1 MLEEREREAMEESR
15 EKRLG
20 TAPLGKLIFQL
31 ALPGIMAQLI
41 NVLYN
46 MVDRMYIGHMPETGA
61 TALTGLGVCLPI
73 IVLISAFSAFAG
85 MGGAPLAAIQLG
97 KGDKNRA
104 EKILG
109 NATTML
115 ITCSVVLT
123 IVFGFFKEP
132 ILYAFGASPETIGFA
147 LDYINIYLVGTISVQ
162 LALGLNTYISCQG
175 NAKIAMFSVLI
186 GAVLNIVLDPIFI
199 FGLDMG
205 VKGAALATIISQTV
219 SAIWVVRFLLSKKS
233 VIRIKWENMKPDWK
247 IIGMVCALG
256 ISPFVM
262 QSTEALVTIV
272 LNSGLQ
278 EYGGD
283 LYVGSLTILQ
293 SVMQLTVVPVNGMT
307 QGVQPVISYN
317 YGAGNFD
324 RVKKTFKIVLIA
336 DLAVTVI
343 ACLLTQFIPGV
354 FASMFTDEAP
364 LIALV
369 EEVMPIFFAGIWIFG
384 VQMACQSTF
393 MGMGQAKVS
402 LFLALLRKVILLIPL
417 AMILPKFF
425 DVRGIYY
432 AEPVADIVAAVTTGV
447 VFLLMSRKL
456 LKGKMI
462 DK

>member
-1 MLEEREREAMEESR
+1 MQESK

-31 ALPGIMAQLI
+31 ALPGILAQLI

-46 MVDRMYIGHMPETGA
+46 IVDRMYIGHMEEVGA
-61 TALTGLGVCLPI
+61 TALTALGVCMPI
-73 IVLISAFSAFAG
+73 LVLVSAFSAFAG

-97 KGDKNRA
+97 KGDKERA

-115 ITCSVVLT
+115 ITCSVILT
-123 IVFGFFKEP
+123 IAFGIFKEP

-147 LDYINIYLVGTISVQ
+147 LDYINIYLVGTVFVQ
-162 LALGLNTYISCQG
+162 LSLGLNTYISCQG
-175 NAKIAMFSVLI
+175 NAKTAMLSVLI

-199 FGLDMG
+199 FALDMG
-205 VKGAALATIISQTV
+205 VKGAALATVISQAV
-219 SAIWVVRFLLSKKS
+219 SAIWVVSFLVSKKS
-233 VIRIKWENMKPDWK
+233 IICIKKENIKPDWK

-293 SVMQLTVVPVNGMT
+293 SVMQLIIIPVNGMT

-317 YGAGNFD
+317 FGAQNYD

-336 DLAVTVI
+336 DLTVTVVS
-343 ACLLTQFIPGV
+343 CLLTQFIPG
-354 FASMFTDEAP
+354 FFGALFTDEAE

-369 EEVMPIFFAGIWIFG
+369 KEVMPVFFAGIWIFG
-384 VQMACQSTF
+384 VQMACQSAF

-417 AMILPKFF
+417 ALILPKFF
-425 DVRGIYY
+425 DVQGIYY
-432 AEPVADIVAAVTTGV
+432 AEPVADVVAALTTGV
-447 VFLLMSRKL
+447 VFCLMSKKL
-456 LKGKMI
+456 LKNPE
-462 DK
+462 

>member
-1 MLEEREREAMEESR
+1 MEESR
-15 EKRLG
+15 EKQLG

-31 ALPGIMAQLI
+31 ALPGIAAQLI

-61 TALTGLGVCLPI
+61 VALTGLGVCLPI

-97 KGDKNRA
+97 KGDKKQA

-109 NATTML
+109 NAVTML
-115 ITCSVVLT
+115 FICSLVLT
-123 IVFGFFKEP
+123 LFFSMFKEP
-132 ILYAFGASPETIGFA
+132 VLYAFGASDETIGYA
-147 LDYINIYLVGTISVQ
+147 LSYLDIYLVGTIAVQ
-162 LALGLNTYISCQG
+162 LSLGLNTYISCQG
-175 NAKIAMFSVLI
+175 NAKTAMISVLI
-186 GAVLNIVLDPIFI
+186 GAVLNIILDPVFI
-199 FGLDMG
+199 FALDMG
-205 VKGAALATIISQTV
+205 VAGAALATILSQTV
-219 SAIWVVRFLLSKKS
+219 SAVWVVSFLISRKS
-233 VIRIKWENMKPDWK
+233 VIRIRKENLKLNGK
-247 IIGMVCALG
+247 IAGSICALG

-278 EYGGD
+278 KYGGD

-293 SVMQLTVVPVNGMT
+293 SVMQLIVVPVNGMT

-324 RVKKTFKIVLIA
+324 RVKKTFKIVLAA
-336 DLAVTVI
+336 DLTVTVA

-354 FASMFTDEAP
+354 FASVFTDEAP
-364 LIALV
+364 LITLV
-369 EEVMPIFFAGIWIFG
+369 EQVMPVFFAGIWIFG

-417 AMILPKFF
+417 ALILPNFF
-425 DVRGIYY
+425 DVWGIYY
-432 AEPVADIVAAVTTGV
+432 AEPVADVVAALTTGV
-447 VFLLMSRKL
+447 VFMIFSKKL
-456 LKGKMI
+456 LGRAE
-462 DK
+462 

>member
-1 MLEEREREAMEESR
+1 MMEESR

-31 ALPGIMAQLI
+31 ALPGILAQLI

-73 IVLISAFSAFAG
+73 LVLISAFSSFAG
-85 MGGAPLAAIQLG
+85 AGGAPLAAIELG
-97 KGDKNRA
+97 KGNKDKA

-123 IVFGFFKEP
+123 LVFGIFKEP
-132 ILYAFGASPETIGFA
+132 ILYAFGASDETIGFA
-147 LDYINIYLVGTISVQ
+147 LDYLNIYLIGTIAVQ
-162 LALGLNTYISCQG
+162 LALGLNIYISCQG

-186 GAVLNIVLDPIFI
+186 GAVLNIILDPVFI
-199 FGLDMG
+199 FGFDMG
-205 VKGAALATIISQTV
+205 VKGAALATVISQAV
-219 SAIWVVRFLLSKKS
+219 SAVWVVRFLLSKQS
-233 VIRIKWENMKPDWK
+233 VIRIKWENMKPDLK
-247 IIGMVCALG
+247 IIGSVCALG
-256 ISPFVM
+256 VSPFVM

-272 LNSGLQ
+272 LNNGLQ
-278 EYGGD
+278 SYGGD

-293 SVMQLTVVPVNGMT
+293 SVMQLIVVPVNGLT

-317 YGAGNFD
+317 FGAGNFD
-324 RVKKTFKIVLIA
+324 RVKKTFKTVLIA

-343 ACLLTQFIPGV
+343 ACLLTQFVPGV
-354 FASMFTDEAP
+354 FAAAFTDEAA

-369 EEVMPIFFAGIWIFG
+369 KEVMPIFFAGIWIFG
-384 VQMACQSTF
+384 VQMACQSAF
-393 MGMGQAKVS
+393 MGMGQAVVS

-417 AMILPKFF
+417 ALILPKFF
-425 DVRGIYY
+425 GVQGIYY
-432 AEPVADIVAAVTTGV
+432 AEPVADIAAALTTGV
-447 VFLLMSRKL
+447 VYAVMSKKL
-456 LKGKMI
+456 FSKSKE
-462 DK
+462 

>member
-1 MLEEREREAMEESR
+1 MDESR

-31 ALPGIMAQLI
+31 ALPGILAQLI

-46 MVDRMYIGHMPETGA
+46 MVDRMYIGHMPDTGA

-97 KGDKNRA
+97 KGDKNKA

-115 ITCSVVLT
+115 ITCSIVLT
-123 IVFGFFKEP
+123 IVFGIFKEP

-147 LDYINIYLVGTISVQ
+147 LDYINIYLVGTIFVQ

-175 NAKIAMFSVLI
+175 NAKTAMFSVLI

-199 FGLDMG
+199 FTFDMG
-205 VKGAALATIISQTV
+205 VKGAALATIISQAV
-219 SAIWVVRFLLSKKS
+219 SAVWVISFLVSKKS
-233 VIRIKWENMKPDWK
+233 VIRIKKENMKPDLK
-247 IIGMVCALG
+247 IIGSVCALG

-278 EYGGD
+278 KYGGD

-293 SVMQLTVVPVNGMT
+293 SVMQLTIVPVNGMT

-336 DLAVTVI
+336 DLAVTVV

-354 FASMFTDEAP
+354 FASVFTDEAP

-402 LFLALLRKVILLIPL
+402 LFLALLRKIILLIPL
-417 AMILPKFF
+417 ALILPKFF
-425 DVRGIYY
+425 GVQGIYY
-432 AEPVADIVAAVTTGV
+432 AEPVADIVAALTTGV
-447 VFLLMSRKL
+447 VFLIMSKKL
-456 LKGKMI
+456 LKKPE
-462 DK
+462 

>member
-1 MLEEREREAMEESR
+1 MEESR
-15 EKRLG
+15 EKKLG

-31 ALPGIMAQLI
+31 ALPGILAQLI

-73 IVLISAFSAFAG
+73 LVLISAFSSFAG
-85 MGGAPLAAIQLG
+85 AGGAPLAAIELG
-97 KGDKNRA
+97 KGNKDKA

-115 ITCSVVLT
+115 IACSVVLT
-123 IVFGFFKEP
+123 LVFGIFKDP
-132 ILYAFGASPETIGFA
+132 ILYAFGASDETIGFA
-147 LDYINIYLVGTISVQ
+147 LDYLNIYLIGTIAVQ
-162 LALGLNTYISCQG
+162 LALGLNIYISCQG

-186 GAVLNIVLDPIFI
+186 GAVLNIILDPVFI

-205 VKGAALATIISQTV
+205 VKGAALATVISQAV
-219 SAIWVVRFLLSKKS
+219 SAVWVVRFLLSKQS
-233 VIRIKWENMKPDWK
+233 VIRIKWENMKPDLK
-247 IIGMVCALG
+247 IIGSVCALG
-256 ISPFVM
+256 VSPFVM

-272 LNSGLQ
+272 LNNGLQ
-278 EYGGD
+278 SYGGD

-293 SVMQLTVVPVNGMT
+293 SVMQLIVVPVNGLT

-317 YGAGNFD
+317 FGAGNFE
-324 RVKKTFKIVLIA
+324 RVKKTFKTVLIA

-354 FASMFTDEAP
+354 FAAAFTDETA

-369 EEVMPIFFAGIWIFG
+369 KEVMPIFFAGIWIFG
-384 VQMACQSTF
+384 VQMACQSAF
-393 MGMGQAKVS
+393 MGMGQAVVS

-417 AMILPKFF
+417 ALILPKFF

-432 AEPVADIVAAVTTGV
+432 AEPVADIVAALTTGV
-447 VFLLMSRKL
+447 VFAVMSKKL
-456 LKGKMI
+456 FSKSKE
-462 DK
+462 

>member
-1 MLEEREREAMEESR
+1 MEESR

-31 ALPGIMAQLI
+31 ALPGILAQLI

-46 MVDRMYIGHMPETGA
+46 IIDRMYIGHMEEVGA
-61 TALTGLGVCLPI
+61 TALTALGVCMPI
-73 IVLISAFSAFAG
+73 LVLISAFSAFAG

-97 KGDKNRA
+97 KGDKEKA

-115 ITCSVVLT
+115 ITCAVVLT
-123 IVFGFFKEP
+123 IVFGIFKEP

-147 LDYINIYLVGTISVQ
+147 MDYLNIYLIGTIAVQ

-175 NAKIAMFSVLI
+175 NAKTAMCSVLI

-199 FGLDMG
+199 FVLDMG

-219 SAIWVVRFLLSKKS
+219 SAIWVVHFLVSKKS
-233 VIRIKWENMKPDWK
+233 VIRIKLANMKPDWK
-247 IIGMVCALG
+247 IVGMVCALG
-256 ISPFVM
+256 VSPFVM
-262 QSTEALVTIV
+262 QATEAIVTIV
-272 LNSGLQ
+272 LNIGLQ

-293 SVMQLTVVPVNGMT
+293 SVMQLIIIPVNGMT

-317 YGAGNFD
+317 FGAQNFD

-336 DLAVTVI
+336 DLSVTVVS
-343 ACLLTQFIPGV
+343 CLLTQFIPG
-354 FASMFTDEAP
+354 FFGAMFTDETA
-364 LIALV
+364 LIELV
-369 EEVMPIFFAGIWIFG
+369 KEVMPVFFAGIWIFG
-384 VQMACQSTF
+384 VQMACQSAF

-417 AMILPKFF
+417 ALILPNFF
-425 DVRGIYY
+425 GVSGIYY
-432 AEPVADIVAAVTTGV
+432 AEPVADILAACTTGV
-447 VFLLMSRKL
+447 VFLVMSKKL
-456 LKGKMI
+456 LANPHTL
-462 DK
+462 

>member
-1 MLEEREREAMEESR
+1 MEESR

>member
-1 MLEEREREAMEESR
+1 MEESR
-15 EKRLG
+15 EKKLG

-31 ALPGIMAQLI
+31 ALPGILAQLI

-97 KGDKNRA
+97 KGDKHKA
-104 EKILG
+104 EMILG
-109 NATTML
+109 NATVML

-123 IVFGFFKEP
+123 IVFGIFKEP
-132 ILYAFGASPETIGFA
+132 VLYAFGASPETIGFA
-147 LDYINIYLVGTISVQ
+147 LDYINIYLIGTIAVQ
-162 LALGLNTYISCQG
+162 LSLGLNTYISCQG
-175 NAKIAMFSVLI
+175 NAKIAMISVLI
-186 GAVLNIVLDPIFI
+186 GAVLNIVLDPVFI
-199 FGLDMG
+199 FVMDMG
-205 VKGAALATIISQTV
+205 VKGAALATIISQSV
-219 SAIWVVRFLLSKKS
+219 SAVWVVRFLVSKKS
-233 VIRIKWENMKPDWK
+233 VIRIKLDNMRPDWK
-247 IIGMVCALG
+247 IIGSVCALG

-278 EYGGD
+278 KYGGD

-293 SVMQLTVVPVNGMT
+293 SVMQLTIVPVNGMT

-336 DLAVTVI
+336 DLSVTVV

-354 FASMFTDEAP
+354 FASMFTDEAA

-393 MGMGQAKVS
+393 MGMGQALVS

-417 AMILPKFF
+417 ALILPKIF
-425 DVRGIYY
+425 DVKGIYY
-432 AEPVADIVAAVTTGV
+432 AEPVADIVAALTTGI
-447 VFLLMSRKL
+447 VFLILSKKL
-456 LKGKMI
+456 LAKPSTL
-462 DK
+462 

>member
-1 MLEEREREAMEESR
+1 MEESR

-31 ALPGIMAQLI
+31 ALPGILAQLI

-46 MVDRMYIGHMPETGA
+46 MVDRMYIGHMPEDGA

-97 KGDKNRA
+97 KGDKERA

-115 ITCSVVLT
+115 ITCSVILT
-123 IVFGFFKEP
+123 IVFGIFKEP

-147 LDYINIYLVGTISVQ
+147 LDYVNIYLIGTIAVQ
-162 LALGLNTYISCQG
+162 LSLGLNTYISCQG

-199 FGLDMG
+199 FMLDMG

-219 SAIWVVRFLLSKKS
+219 SAVWVVRFLLSKKS
-233 VIRIKWENMKPDWK
+233 VIRIKAENMKPDWK

-262 QSTEALVTIV
+262 QSTEALVTII

-278 EYGGD
+278 KYGGD

-293 SVMQLTVVPVNGMT
+293 SVMQLTIVPVNGMT

-317 YGAGNFD
+317 FGAGNFD

-336 DLAVTVI
+336 DLAVTVV

-354 FASMFTDEAP
+354 FAAMFTEEAA

-417 AMILPKFF
+417 ALILPKFF

-432 AEPVADIVAAVTTGV
+432 AEPVADIVAALTTGV
-447 VFLLMSRKL
+447 VFLVMSKKL
-456 LKGKMI
+456 LKKPE
-462 DK
+462 

>member
-1 MLEEREREAMEESR
+1 MEESR

-31 ALPGIMAQLI
+31 ALPGILAQLI

-97 KGDKNRA
+97 RGDKGKA

-109 NATTML
+109 NAATML
-115 ITCSVVLT
+115 ITCSIVLT
-123 IVFGFFKEP
+123 IVFGIFKEP

-147 LDYINIYLVGTISVQ
+147 LDYINIYLVGTIAVQ

-219 SAIWVVRFLLSKKS
+219 SAIWVVRFLLSKQS
-233 VIRIKWENMKPDWK
+233 VIRIKVENMKPDWK
-247 IIGMVCALG
+247 IIGSVCALG

-278 EYGGD
+278 KYGGD

-293 SVMQLTVVPVNGMT
+293 SVMQLTIVPVNGMT

-324 RVKKTFKIVLIA
+324 RVKKTFKIVLLA
-336 DLAVTVI
+336 DLAVTVA

-354 FASMFTDEAP
+354 FASMFTEEAP

-369 EEVMPIFFAGIWIFG
+369 EDVMPIFFAGIWIFG

-417 AMILPKFF
+417 ALILPKFF
-425 DVRGIYY
+425 EVQGIYY
-432 AEPVADIVAAVTTGV
+432 AEPVADILAAVTTGV
-447 VFLLMSRKL
+447 VFMCMSRKL
-456 LKGKMI
+456 LKSSPQ
-462 DK
+462 

>member
-1 MLEEREREAMEESR
+1 MDESR

-31 ALPGIMAQLI
+31 ALPGILAQLI

-46 MVDRMYIGHMPETGA
+46 MVDRMYIGHMPDTGA

-97 KGDKNRA
+97 KGDKNKA

-109 NATTML
+109 NATVML

-123 IVFGFFKEP
+123 IIFGIFKEP
-132 ILYAFGASPETIGFA
+132 VLYAFGASPETIGFA
-147 LDYINIYLVGTISVQ
+147 LDYINIYLVGTIFVQ

-175 NAKIAMFSVLI
+175 NAKTAMFSVLI

-199 FGLDMG
+199 FGMNME
-205 VKGAALATIISQTV
+205 VKGAALATIISQAV
-219 SAIWVVRFLLSKKS
+219 SAVWVVSFLVSKKS
-233 VIRIKWENMKPDWK
+233 VIRIKKENLKPDLK
-247 IIGMVCALG
+247 IIGSVCALG

-293 SVMQLTVVPVNGMT
+293 SVMQLTIVPVNGLT

-336 DLAVTVI
+336 DLTVTVV
-343 ACLLTQFIPGV
+343 ACLLTQCIPGV
-354 FASMFTDEAP
+354 FASIFTDEAP

-417 AMILPKFF
+417 ALILPKFF
-425 DVRGIYY
+425 DVQGIYY
-432 AEPVADIVAAVTTGV
+432 AEPVADIAAALTTGV
-447 VFLLMSRKL
+447 VFLFMSKKL
-456 LKGKMI
+456 LKKPE
-462 DK
+462 

>member
-1 MLEEREREAMEESR
+1 MEESK

-31 ALPGIMAQLI
+31 ALPGILAQLI

-97 KGDKNRA
+97 KGDKERA

-115 ITCSVVLT
+115 LACSVILT
-123 IVFGFFKEP
+123 VVFGIFKEP
-132 ILYAFGASPETIGFA
+132 ILYAFGASEETIGFA
-147 LDYINIYLVGTISVQ
+147 LDYINIYLVGTIAVQ

-175 NAKIAMFSVLI
+175 NAKTAMLSVLI

-205 VKGAALATIISQTV
+205 VKGAALATIISQAV
-219 SAIWVVRFLLSKKS
+219 SAIWVVKFLISKKS
-233 VIRIKWENMKPDWK
+233 VIRIRLEHMKPDWK
-247 IIGMVCALG
+247 VIGSVCALG

-278 EYGGD
+278 KYGGD

-293 SVMQLTVVPVNGMT
+293 SVMQLIVVPVNGMT

-317 YGAGNFD
+317 YGAGKHE
-324 RVKKTFKIVLIA
+324 RVKKTFRIVLIA
-336 DLAVTVI
+336 DLTVTVI
-343 ACLLTQFIPGV
+343 ACLLTQFLPGV
-354 FASMFTDEAP
+354 FAAIFTDEEP

-369 EEVMPIFFAGIWIFG
+369 KDVMPVFFSGIWIFG

-417 AMILPKFF
+417 ALVLPKFF
-425 DVRGIYY
+425 GVQGIYY
-432 AEPVADIVAAVTTGV
+432 AEPVADIVAAVTTGI
-447 VFLLMSRKL
+447 VFLLMSKKL
-456 LKGKMI
+456 LKKE
-462 DK
+462 

>member
-1 MLEEREREAMEESR
+1 MMEESR

-31 ALPGIMAQLI
+31 ALPGILAQLI

-73 IVLISAFSAFAG
+73 LVLISAFSSFAG
-85 MGGAPLAAIQLG
+85 AGGAPLAAIELG
-97 KGDKNRA
+97 KGNKDKA

-123 IVFGFFKEP
+123 LVFGIFKEP
-132 ILYAFGASPETIGFA
+132 ILYAFGASDETIGFA
-147 LDYINIYLVGTISVQ
+147 LDYLNIYLIGTIAVQ
-162 LALGLNTYISCQG
+162 LALGLNIYISCQG

-186 GAVLNIVLDPIFI
+186 GAVLNIILDPVFI
-199 FGLDMG
+199 FGFDMG
-205 VKGAALATIISQTV
+205 VKGAALATVISQAV
-219 SAIWVVRFLLSKKS
+219 SAIWVVRFLLSKQS
-233 VIRIKWENMKPDWK
+233 VIRIKWENMKPDLK
-247 IIGMVCALG
+247 IIGSVCALG
-256 ISPFVM
+256 VSPFVM

-272 LNSGLQ
+272 LNNGLQ
-278 EYGGD
+278 SYGGD

-293 SVMQLTVVPVNGMT
+293 SVMQLIVVPVNGLT

-317 YGAGNFD
+317 FGAGNFD
-324 RVKKTFKIVLIA
+324 RVKKTFKTVLIA

-343 ACLLTQFIPGV
+343 ACLLTQFVPGV
-354 FASMFTDEAP
+354 FAAVFTDEAA

-369 EEVMPIFFAGIWIFG
+369 KEVMPIFFAGIWIFG
-384 VQMACQSTF
+384 VQMACQSAF
-393 MGMGQAKVS
+393 MGMGQAVVS

-417 AMILPKFF
+417 ALILPKFF
-425 DVRGIYY
+425 GVQGIYY
-432 AEPVADIVAAVTTGV
+432 AEPVADIAAALTTGV
-447 VFLLMSRKL
+447 VYAVMSKKL
-456 LKGKMI
+456 FSKSEE
-462 DK
+462 

>member
-1 MLEEREREAMEESR
+1 MEESR

-31 ALPGIMAQLI
+31 ALPGIAAQLI

-46 MVDRMYIGHMPETGA
+46 MVDRMYIGHIPEAGA

-97 KGDKNRA
+97 KGDKERA

-115 ITCSVVLT
+115 IFCSIVLT
-123 IVFGFFKEP
+123 IVFGIFKEP
-132 ILYAFGASPETIGFA
+132 ILYAFGASPETIGYA
-147 LDYINIYLVGTISVQ
+147 LDYIDIYLIGTIAVQ

-175 NAKIAMFSVLI
+175 NAKTAMLSVLI

-199 FGLDMG
+199 FTMDMG
-205 VKGAALATIISQTV
+205 VKGAALATIISQAV
-219 SAIWVVRFLLSKKS
+219 SAVWVVCFLISKKS
-233 VIRIKWENMKPDWK
+233 VIRIKPENMKPDWK
-247 IIGMVCALG
+247 IIGSVCALG

-278 EYGGD
+278 KYGGD

-293 SVMQLTVVPVNGMT
+293 SVMQLTIVPVNGMT

-324 RVKKTFKIVLIA
+324 RVKKTFKIVLLA
-336 DLAVTVI
+336 DLAVTVV
-343 ACLLTQFIPGV
+343 ACLLTQCIPGV
-354 FASMFTDEAP
+354 FASIFTDEAP

-417 AMILPKFF
+417 ALILPKFF
-425 DVRGIYY
+425 GVPGIYY
-432 AEPVADIVAAVTTGV
+432 AEPVADITAAVTTGI
-447 VFLLMSRKL
+447 VFLIMTRKL
-456 LKGKMI
+456 LKTEPANQ
-462 DK
+462 

>member
-1 MLEEREREAMEESR
+1 MEESK

-31 ALPGIMAQLI
+31 ALPGILAQLI

-97 KGDKNRA
+97 KGDKERA

-115 ITCSVVLT
+115 LACSVILT
-123 IVFGFFKEP
+123 VVFGIFKEP
-132 ILYAFGASPETIGFA
+132 ILYAFGASEETIGFA
-147 LDYINIYLVGTISVQ
+147 LDYINIYLVGTIAVQ

-175 NAKIAMFSVLI
+175 NAKTAMLSVLI
-186 GAVLNIVLDPIFI
+186 GAILNIVLDPIFI

-205 VKGAALATIISQTV
+205 VKGAALATIISQAV
-219 SAIWVVRFLLSKKS
+219 SAIWVVKFLISKKS
-233 VIRIKWENMKPDWK
+233 VIRIRLEHMKPDWK
-247 IIGMVCALG
+247 VIGSVCALG

-278 EYGGD
+278 KYGGD

-293 SVMQLTVVPVNGMT
+293 SVMQLIVVPVNGMT

-317 YGAGNFD
+317 YGAGKHE
-324 RVKKTFKIVLIA
+324 RVKKTFRIVLIA
-336 DLAVTVI
+336 DLTVTVI
-343 ACLLTQFIPGV
+343 ACLLTQFLPGV
-354 FASMFTDEAP
+354 FAAIFTDEEP

-369 EEVMPIFFAGIWIFG
+369 KDVMPVFFSGIWIFG

-417 AMILPKFF
+417 ALVLPKFF
-425 DVRGIYY
+425 GVQGIYY
-432 AEPVADIVAAVTTGV
+432 AEPVADIVAAVTTGI
-447 VFLLMSRKL
+447 VFLLMSKKL
-456 LKGKMI
+456 LKKE
-462 DK
+462 

>member
-1 MLEEREREAMEESR
+1 MEESR

-31 ALPGIMAQLI
+31 ALPGILAQLI

-46 MVDRMYIGHMPETGA
+46 MVDRIYIGHMPEDGA

-97 KGDKNRA
+97 KGDKNKA

-123 IVFGFFKEP
+123 VVFGIFKEP
-132 ILYAFGASPETIGFA
+132 ILYAFGASPETIGYA
-147 LDYINIYLVGTISVQ
+147 LDYINIYLVGTVAVQ
-162 LALGLNTYISCQG
+162 LSLGLNTYISCQG

-186 GAVLNIVLDPIFI
+186 GAVLNIALDPVFI
-199 FGLDMG
+199 FGMDMG
-205 VKGAALATIISQTV
+205 VKGAALATIISQTI

-233 VIRIKWENMKPDWK
+233 VIRIKLENMKPDWK

-262 QSTEALVTIV
+262 QSTEALVTII

-283 LYVGSLTILQ
+283 IYVGSLTILQ
-293 SVMQLTVVPVNGMT
+293 SVMQLTIVPVNGMT

-317 YGAGNFD
+317 FGAGNFD

-336 DLAVTVI
+336 DLTVTVV

-354 FASMFTDEAP
+354 FAAMFTEEAA

-417 AMILPKFF
+417 ALILPKFF
-425 DVRGIYY
+425 DVKGIYY
-432 AEPVADIVAAVTTGV
+432 AEPVADIVAALTTGV
-447 VFLLMSRKL
+447 VFLMLSKKL
-456 LKGKMI
+456 LKKEA
-462 DK
+462 